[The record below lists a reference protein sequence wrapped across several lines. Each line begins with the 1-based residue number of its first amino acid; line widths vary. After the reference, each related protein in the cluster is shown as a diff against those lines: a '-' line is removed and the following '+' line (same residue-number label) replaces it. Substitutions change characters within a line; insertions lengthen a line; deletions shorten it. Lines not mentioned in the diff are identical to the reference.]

1 MKGLALIFE
10 ACASIF
16 VESILDA
23 YERQRRKVDDEELA
37 DLADRLEAIQAKRR
51 QSMHRDSN

>member
-16 VESILDA
+16 AESILDA

-37 DLADRLEAIQAKRR
+37 ELADRLEAVQAKRR